1 MKLENHT
8 AYLGMKTPL
17 VSFKDKKPTD
27 ALTSNKKR
35 MLRFGKKKALFLSIY
50 FITIIIF
57 MVMKLL
63 LSLPQLLATEKK
75 LHRNYIN
82 TKHESVSYIPSH
94 FKLFFD
100 ISNVFAQIREASSAI
115 DNGMSF
121 KKRTRS
127 FHFSTLYKEERQNI
141 RLSCCHL
148 NISLMT
154 PYFKVCLWFLV

>member
-75 LHRNYIN
+75 NFTETTLILNMKVFPIFQVTSNCSLTSAMCSHRY
-82 TKHESVSYIPSH
+82 V
-94 FKLFFD
+94 KLP
-100 ISNVFAQIREASSAI
+100 
-115 DNGMSF
+115 
-121 KKRTRS
+121 
-127 FHFSTLYKEERQNI
+127 
-141 RLSCCHL
+141 RLSKMACPSRKEHGHF
-148 NISLMT
+148 I
-154 PYFKVCLWFLV
+154 FLHCRRQRDKILD